1 MTWLLTLVLVLGLAI
16 PAGAVGQPVAPSA
29 EEREALDQ
37 LRVSGPGGEIVFSSR
52 RDGKWRL
59 FRIYSDG
66 SNLTRLS
73 HGTANHT
80 RPFFV
85 LGGSKLVYQSDED
98 GLFQIWMAE
107 PDLGKPRRLSPAGQ
121 QEWFQ
126 GLTSDGKLMLVA
138 RQRHKDQYLLR
149 NLVDGSETPV
159 VFNDQRL
166 GDGFLDGMLSPD
178 GRRIVFLYKDGGP
191 GELDRGLYAV
201 DLTPE
206 GRAENARLITVG
218 CGTSW
223 RSDSQA
229 FLASRF
235 LTFRGGPGTEVWLC
249 GPKGPIERLT
259 SNLDWNYAA
268 AFSPDEQWM
277 VWAASPLYSH
287 DPASGRYEIYIK
299 RLHDRNPIR
308 LTFHTATDMDP
319 TWRGQRSNLKGSQA
333 DFVYEAEDYAH
344 PPAVVL
350 DDPQASG
357 GKAVGVHRSVD
368 RAGAVVYGQYDVLP
382 AGQYQARFRLRLANV
397 QRQGMVAELDVSVE
411 GGKRILAK
419 RALRAEEFTSGRY
432 RDFDLVFNSDQLLTA
447 LECRVSFYPGVADIL
462 VDVITVKPYRD
473 PSWYQRVWDWTTSF
487 FGDD

>member
-1 MTWLLTLVLVLGLAI
+1 MLILGAAA
-16 PAGAVGQPVAPSA
+16 PVGAVGQPVAPSQ

-37 LRVSGPGGEIVFSSR
+37 LRASGPGGEIVFASR

-66 SNLTRLS
+66 GNLVRLS
-73 HGTANHT
+73 QGIANHT

-85 LGGSKLVYQSDED
+85 LGGSKLVFHSDED
-98 GLFQIWMAE
+98 GPVQIWMAE
-107 PDLGKPRRLSPAGQ
+107 PDLSKPRRLSPAGQ

-126 GLTSDGKLMLVA
+126 GMTGDGKLMLVA

-159 VFNDQRL
+159 VFADPSL
-166 GDGFLDGMLSPD
+166 GGGYLDGMLSPD
-178 GRRIVFLYKDGGP
+178 GRRIVYLYKDGGP
-191 GELDRGLYAV
+191 GEPDRGLYAV
-201 DLTPE
+201 DLNPD
-206 GRAENARLITVG
+206 GRTANPRTITVG

-249 GPKGPIERLT
+249 GPQGPIEKLT

-287 DPASGRYEIYIK
+287 DPASGRYEIYVK
-299 RLHDRNPIR
+299 RLRDRNPIR

-319 TWRGQRSNLKGSQA
+319 TWRAQRSQLKGHQA
-333 DFVYEAEDYAH
+333 DFVYEAEDYTH
-344 PPAVVL
+344 QPAAVL

-357 GKAVGVHRSVD
+357 GRAAGVHRAVD

-397 QRQGMVAELDVSVE
+397 QRQGLVAELDVSVE
-411 GGKRILAK
+411 GGQRVLAK
-419 RALRAEEFTSGRY
+419 RSLRAEEFTSGRY

-447 LECRVSFYPGVADIL
+447 LECRVSFYPGVADL
-462 VDVITVKPYRD
+462 VVDVITVKPYHD
-473 PSWYQRVWDWTTSF
+473 PAWHQRAWDWASGL

>member
-357 GKAVGVHRSVD
+357 GKAAGVHRSVD